1 MEISKFWKEVTR
13 SFQLCTWKCYQ
24 LIWLWCQLCGWQI
37 FTPCGVE
44 GFSKRFY
51 CYIIGI
57 GTPKNVKSFLV
68 SMFFSWIKEN
78 SGWRWNGQ
86 CDIILFCRVYACVCF
101 QIFRE
106 LYRHWLLYVWSQ
118 ANKDSA
124 LKFLSHIFFV
134 VEKMSKIIGFY
145 FQG

>member
-1 MEISKFWKEVTR
+1 MDISKFWKEVTR

-24 LIWLWCQLCGWQI
+24 LIWLWCQLCSWQI
-37 FTPCGVE
+37 FTPWRGR
-44 GFSKRFY
+44 FFKKILLLYYWNWNSKKCEKFF
-51 CYIIGI
+51 GI
-57 GTPKNVKSFLV
+57 NV
-68 SMFFSWIKEN
+68 FSWIKEN

-86 CDIILFCRVYACVCF
+86 CDIILFCRVCS

-118 ANKDSA
+118 ANTDSA